1 MNVLELGVA
10 VGVGLAFASPSI
22 GFDMEVLSL
31 QDLENGRRPNTVPF
45 RGQLPG

>member
-1 MNVLELGVA
+1 MKMLELGVA
-10 VGVGLAFASPSI
+10 VGVGLAFAGPPI
-22 GFDMEVLSL
+22 GLDAEALSL